1 MIYYNKNTD
10 TDDKVGCVF
19 PMVIWQEI
27 RIDGVHSQDAPH
39 FSSKERKHKV
49 SVKMLRLTL
58 KVKFKCR
65 GQNKI
70 GSTRTLTLT
79 LTF

>member
-27 RIDGVHSQDAPH
+27 RIDGVYSQDARRVI
-39 FSSKERKHKV
+39 SKIDQQSPWTH
-49 SVKMLRLTL
+49 LTL
-58 KVKFKCR
+58 AVKNASTKCP
-65 GQNKI
+65 
-70 GSTRTLTLT
+70 
-79 LTF
+79 

>member
-27 RIDGVHSQDAPH
+27 RIDGVHSQDPPRVI
-39 FSSKERKHKV
+39 SKIDQQ
-49 SVKMLRLTL
+49 SP
-58 KVKFKCR
+58 
-65 GQNKI
+65 
-70 GSTRTLTLT
+70 
-79 LTF
+79 